1 MRAEERTR
9 KRRDKG
15 EERERCA
22 TQEVDGGKISFAPV
36 VTDQKNRRGK
46 KRDETK
52 RRGGLVPLEGCY
64 VCARMGALP
73 GRGILEYEEFWEF
86 SGD

>member
-1 MRAEERTR
+1 M
-9 KRRDKG
+9 
-15 EERERCA
+15 
-22 TQEVDGGKISFAPV
+22 DGGKISFAPV

-46 KRDETK
+46 KRDETR

-64 VCARMGALP
+64 VRVRMWALQ